1 MFVMKTYI
9 VPSVE
14 VMKFQADALM
24 DMISASVP
32 VGGDS
37 ETADPATGQL
47 TNQQGWSSENWE
59 D

>member
-1 MFVMKTYI
+1 MKKYI

-14 VMKFQADALM
+14 VLKFQADALM
-24 DMISASVP
+24 DMIDASVP